1 MTDAGPRVAAP
12 WGSAHDR
19 WLVGAWA
26 VVAAI
31 GWSGDALIGWEQAG
45 SVPTV
50 VAVLV
55 WRRLWF
61 PSHKRLARKATGK
74 ALRRHEDP
82 GADLRKATEEHA
94 RESLARSPWP
104 ARGLALVLLGLA
116 IGCAAAGWQREDGWD
131 AAPAPVALAVA
142 VGTLVVDRV
151 SRQRAR
157 RWIDDPPYVV
167 TDAPGVTTR

>member
-1 MTDAGPRVAAP
+1 MTDAGPRVAAQ
-12 WGSAHDR
+12 WESAHDR

-31 GWSGDALIGWEQAG
+31 GWAGDALIGWEQTG

-50 VAVLV
+50 VAILV

-61 PSHKRLARKATGK
+61 PSHKRLARKATGQ

-82 GADLRKATEEHA
+82 GVDLRAATEAHA
-94 RESLARSPWP
+94 RESATRSPRLAW
-104 ARGLALVLLGLA
+104 GLALVLLVLA
-116 IGCAAAGWQREDGWD
+116 VACAVVGWQRGDGWD
-131 AAPAPVALAVA
+131 AAPVPVLLAVA

-157 RWIDDPPYVV
+157 RWIDDPPYAVV
-167 TDAPGVTTR
+167 DTPV